1 MRRSGVRIPSGAL
14 YFKNGSLIMTLSII
28 RLEKRI
34 VTCMLEDGT
43 IIDIARRWFTD
54 DIEEGDVIEFDVEK
68 KIE

>member
-1 MRRSGVRIPSGAL
+1 
-14 YFKNGSLIMTLSII
+14 MTLSII

-54 DIEEGDVIEFDVEK
+54 DIEEGDVIEFDIEK

>member
-14 YFKNGSLIMTLSII
+14 SFKNGSLIMTLSII

-54 DIEEGDVIEFDVEK
+54 DIEEGDVIEFDIEK